1 MSQSNR
7 AGMQLHFTFQNYFFL
22 FLLLEIKTSHS
33 LYFTMSY
40 TIHMTTD
47 KKKPRETSHFA
58 NWHQFHW
65 THSWVCFTS
74 TNKRWA
80 NVMSNYILKRH
91 TKKSPVL
98 SLCSTSLDT
107 RSLPV
112 EQTCCKTVCFT
123 APFSSGTALRFERK
137 VYPGFSDQHENSVNL
152 NTGLSWLLTF
162 YHTPGLK

>member
-1 MSQSNR
+1 MSESNR
-7 AGMQLHFTFQNYFFL
+7 AGMQLHFTFQNYFFFIFVIRNKNFSLTL
-22 FLLLEIKTSHS
+22 FYNVI
-33 LYFTMSY
+33 YNPY
-40 TIHMTTD
+40 D
-47 KKKPRETSHFA
+47 NRQKKPRETSHFA

-112 EQTCCKTVCFT
+112 EQTVDAVKLSASLLLLAVAQHWGFREKFTQASPISTRTV
-123 APFSSGTALRFERK
+123 LI
-137 VYPGFSDQHENSVNL
+137 
-152 NTGLSWLLTF
+152 
-162 YHTPGLK
+162 